1 VSGKAALGPVVE
13 HVRANA
19 GRYLGVEAAPDKVE
33 IDVIPVGKRARTR
46 LNRLEVGVG
55 GRHLR
60 LIVKET
66 SLADAPEARGDGG
79 GRPRLTVVEDH
90 LERHRW
96 EYLGLRA
103 AEERFEALQDSR
115 FAVLRAIDHLPA
127 QRAFLIEE
135 VPHPTLRD
143 LLTAPARLTPSGRRR
158 IRAATENAGAWLREF
173 HALDAGD
180 AGDAGAPPLRASAT
194 EVEAALHEQAEFAL
208 RHGGGR
214 SVERA
219 TARAVVAIADGALPD
234 PLPLGLWHA
243 DFAPRNM
250 FVTPTGAVA
259 GFDMAARRRAPV
271 YEDIAYFVMN
281 LRRLRSRG
289 ANRFLAGYFGTD
301 PIPERALAVFDLLV
315 RLDERNRRSTEK
327 A

>member
-1 VSGKAALGPVVE
+1 
-13 HVRANA
+13 VRA
-19 GRYLGVEAAPDKVE
+19 R
-33 IDVIPVGKRARTR
+33 I
-46 LNRLEVGVG
+46 NRLEVSAA

-66 SLADAPEARGDGG
+66 SLADAPEARGGAD
-79 GRPRLTVVEDH
+79 RPRLTVVEDTH
-90 LERHRW
+90 ERHRW

-103 AEERFEALQDSR
+103 AEERVEALQDPR

-127 QRAFLIEE
+127 QRAFLIED
-135 VPHPTLRD
+135 VPYPTLRD
-143 LLTAPARLTPSGRRR
+143 LLAGPARLTPSGRRR
-158 IRAATENAGAWLREF
+158 IRAAQENAGAWLREF
-173 HALDAGD
+173 HALEAGD
-180 AGDAGAPPLRASAT
+180 PDAPPLRASAA
-194 EVEAALHEQAEFAL
+194 EVEAALHEQAEFAA

-219 TARAVVAIADGALPD
+219 TARAVAAIADGALPD

-243 DFAPRNM
+243 DFAPRNV

-281 LRRLRSRG
+281 LRRVRSRG
-289 ANRFLAGYFGTD
+289 ANRFLTGYFGAD

-315 RLDERNRRSTEK
+315 SLDERNRRTTDK